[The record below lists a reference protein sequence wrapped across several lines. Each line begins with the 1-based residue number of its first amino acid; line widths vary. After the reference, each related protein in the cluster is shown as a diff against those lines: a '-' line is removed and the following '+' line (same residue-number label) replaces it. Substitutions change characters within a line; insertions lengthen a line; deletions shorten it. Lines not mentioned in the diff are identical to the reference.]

1 MGPQETKIDFTK
13 IIPTLERNGALYA
26 GVFGSF
32 SRGTENDESDIDL
45 LVRFRSPQG
54 LFKLSSMKDEFSS
67 SLGRNVDLITEGALS
82 PYIKEDVIKDLVI
95 FYGKR

>member
-1 MGPQETKIDFTK
+1 MNNLDLAK
-13 IIPTLERNGALYA
+13 IIPTLEQNGAEYA

-32 SRGTENDESDIDL
+32 ARGTENAESDVDV

-54 LFKLSSMKDEFSS
+54 FFKLASMKDEFSS
-67 SLGRNVDLITEGALS
+67 LLGRTVDLVTEGGLS
-82 PYIKEDVIKDLVI
+82 PYIKEEVMNDLEI